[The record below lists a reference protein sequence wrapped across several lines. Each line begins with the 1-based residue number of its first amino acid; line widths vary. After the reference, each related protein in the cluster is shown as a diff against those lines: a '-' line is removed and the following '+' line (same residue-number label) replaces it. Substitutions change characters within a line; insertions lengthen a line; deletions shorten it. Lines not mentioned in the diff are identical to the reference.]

1 MVKTVSAA
9 GDGTSLTP
17 DTFIE
22 VDHHRELSFAHG
34 TASLVFHAD
43 VNEAPVP
50 RLKALAFNSNAS
62 RRTRARD
69 RARA

>member
-9 GDGTSLTP
+9 GDGASLTP

-22 VDHHRELSFAHG
+22 VDHHSELSLAHG
-34 TASLVFHAD
+34 IASLILHAD
-43 VNEAPVP
+43 VNETAVP
-50 RLKALAFNSNAS
+50 RSKALAFNSNAS
-62 RRTRARD
+62 RRTKARD